1 MKLLTEYLQGEVS
14 FTSSEEKG
22 TLFVARYPLMLA

>member
-14 FTSSEEKG
+14 FSSSEEKG